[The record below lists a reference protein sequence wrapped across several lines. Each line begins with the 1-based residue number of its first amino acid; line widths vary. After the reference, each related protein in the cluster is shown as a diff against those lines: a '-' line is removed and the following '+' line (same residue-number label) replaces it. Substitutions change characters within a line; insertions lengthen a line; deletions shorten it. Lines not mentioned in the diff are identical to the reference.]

1 MVQHSFYHSLLRI
14 LSLTVALV
22 LVFESG
28 MVAPFTH
35 DLTVDT
41 RQFLASAV
49 GMNASVT
56 PNELNQLT
64 AELTARKRALEDRE
78 AALSEREIAVG
89 LNTSGDF
96 TGSLSTFMLST
107 VLFILLLL
115 ILMNYLLDYLRQNRR
130 INVPTAS

>member
-28 MVAPFTH
+28 MITPFTH
-35 DLTVDT
+35 DLSVDT

-64 AELTARKRALEDRE
+64 AKLTAQKRALDDRE
-78 AALSEREIAVG
+78 AALTQREIDVG
-89 LNTSGDF
+89 LNSSGELS
-96 TGSLSTFMLST
+96 GSLSTLMLSA

-130 INVPTAS
+130 ANVPVTS